1 MELPE
6 EGARIQAQALAQL
19 GGAQPG
25 GRLEDQEGDGLR
37 QVAMVGKTD
46 VAMEPKAILVEL
58 GQLGQGVEAAIVI
71 EAGQSAP
78 GLEPAPD
85 GPDRALKL
93 LLEFDQG
100 DDLFPAPAPEQ
111 RGGRILNP
119 FHAEGELGLG
129 NGTLYEN
136 CQR

>member
-6 EGARIQAQALAQL
+6 EGARIQAQALAQF

-25 GRLEDQEGDGLR
+25 RRLEDQGDEGLG
-37 QVAMVGKTD
+37 QMAMVGKTD
-46 VAMEPKAILVEL
+46 VAMEPKAILIEL

-78 GLEPAPD
+78 GLEPASD

-93 LLEFDQG
+93 LLEFGQG
-100 DDLFPAPAPEQ
+100 DDLFSAPAPEQ

-119 FHAEGELGLG
+119 FHEDRGSWV
-129 NGTLYEN
+129 
-136 CQR
+136 